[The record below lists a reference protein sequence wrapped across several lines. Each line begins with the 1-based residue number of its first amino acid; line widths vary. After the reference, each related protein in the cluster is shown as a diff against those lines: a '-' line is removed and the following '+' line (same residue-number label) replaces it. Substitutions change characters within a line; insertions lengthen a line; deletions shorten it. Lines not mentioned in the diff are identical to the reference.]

1 MEYKKITITLP
12 NNLIKRYKD
21 FCESNGMNLS
31 KRISLLLKEDL
42 NKRNKNEL
50 NEKGKRKNENKNFK

>member
-12 NNLIKRYKD
+12 QNIFKKYKE
-21 FCESNGMNLS
+21 FCEDNGMNMS

-42 NKRNKNEL
+42 DKKKGL
-50 NEKGKRKNENKNFK
+50 NEQGTKKNENKNK